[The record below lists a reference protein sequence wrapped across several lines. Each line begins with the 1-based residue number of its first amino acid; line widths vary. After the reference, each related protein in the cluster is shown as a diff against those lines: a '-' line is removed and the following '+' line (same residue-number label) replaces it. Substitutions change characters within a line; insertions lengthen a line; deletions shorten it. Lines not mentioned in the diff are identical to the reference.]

1 MLEESDIL
9 DRLVRND
16 LTKKV
21 ILEKHL
27 HKMRENVLSKCRGPE
42 EGAFLACVCV

>member
-1 MLEESDIL
+1 MKNIQLILRGIKGGQRYEVLEESDIL

-21 ILEKHL
+21 ILEK
-27 HKMRENVLSKCRGPE
+27 
-42 EGAFLACVCV
+42 AFT